1 MQAQERRG
9 RWFNRPVHAVFAIQ
23 DFRLAQRRQPEPV
36 ENRDHRRRRRL
47 KGRCDARQHLPGG
60 LGTRAIVLVLFGR
73 VWRSALIDII
83 ALRAAAVTGRVG
95 GSTAASLSIRASD
108 VHPRGTGGTARPAF
122 ADQRPH
128 IAAAERDGQCH
139 QDGQHEPEWP
149 VAVEHTSRE
158 YITHRCSPQSPG
170 GFRPGGPAGGVRG
183 MHAVF
188 SQDGQAPS
196 PFRLRSPMTTR
207 AAIARGSLRHACM
220 DLRRAVI
227 PRRGTAARSV
237 LASGEHDIIAP
248 RARPSMLARF
258 NLWADRQQLKTRLFG
273 PITHHAGIA
282 GAERRLNK
290 TAVGGAEALDEV
302 GGIHVRSMP
311 GPPEGWRAG
320 WMNFCSCTGRRRG
333 HARTTACMGTHR
345 WRLRRYLPERHGLA
359 CRIFA
364 RGRGPGPRNIGVE
377 FADGF
382 RAVSFRWAVVGI
394 RNQDEPAK
402 GHAEAIRPPASP
414 RVSRDT
420 GGQYDADA

>member
-1 MQAQERRG
+1 M
-9 RWFNRPVHAVFAIQ
+9 
-23 DFRLAQRRQPEPV
+23 
-36 ENRDHRRRRRL
+36 
-47 KGRCDARQHLPGG
+47 
-60 LGTRAIVLVLFGR
+60 
-73 VWRSALIDII
+73 SAWTF
-83 ALRAAAVTGRVG
+83 VV
-95 GSTAASLSIRASD
+95 SSD
-108 VHPRGTGGTARPAF
+108 P
-122 ADQRPH
+122 
-128 IAAAERDGQCH
+128 
-139 QDGQHEPEWP
+139 
-149 VAVEHTSRE
+149 
-158 YITHRCSPQSPG
+158 
-170 GFRPGGPAGGVRG
+170 
-183 MHAVF
+183 
-188 SQDGQAPS
+188 
-196 PFRLRSPMTTR
+196 
-207 AAIARGSLRHACM
+207 
-220 DLRRAVI
+220 
-227 PRRGTAARSV
+227 AARSV

-382 RAVSFRWAVVGI
+382 RAVSFRWAVVAI
-394 RNQDEPAK
+394 RNQDDPAK
-402 GHAEAIRPPASP
+402 GHAEAVRPPVSP
-414 RVSRDT
+414 RVSRVT